1 MISVQGLGLHHS
13 GNYLFRDVNFT
24 IKKDDKV
31 GLVGKNGAGKSTI
44 LKMLSGEITFFE
56 GNIVPEGNITIG
68 FLKQDLDFVKG
79 RTVWNETLQA
89 FEQINAWKNELE
101 EVNHQLATRT
111 DYESDAYHD
120 LIHRMTDLNDILHH
134 HDAYNLEGDV
144 EKVLLGLGFK
154 AADFDRVTDEFS
166 GGWRMR
172 IELAK
177 LLLQNNDLLL
187 LDEPTNH
194 LDMESI
200 IWLENFLKDYNGA
213 IVLVS
218 HDKQFMTAVCNRTFD
233 INNKKVDD
241 YKANYS
247 KYLELRKDRKEKLIQ
262 AKKNQDAEI
271 KQMEDNINKFRAS
284 ATKAAFAQS
293 LIKKLD
299 KIERIE
305 VENEDV
311 SKFNIRFVQSVVPG
325 KVIFEANK
333 LGKKYGNHQVFDNV
347 DFFVQRGDRIA
358 LLGQNGQGKTTLAKI
373 LAGDIKDYTGEW
385 NLGHNVNIGYFA
397 QNQEEVLTPDKTVL
411 QEAED
416 AATEETRPR
425 VRDLLGSFL
434 FTGEAVQKKTKVLS
448 GGERNRLAL
457 CKLLLRPFNT
467 LIMDEPTNHLDIQ
480 SKEIIKIALQKFE
493 GTVIVI
499 SHDREFLQ
507 GLCDKIFEFRDGTMK
522 EFLGNINEYLEYR
535 QKETIREISAE
546 KSKLSQ
552 TEVEPKVEK
561 QNQTHSSDVKS
572 NQAQSN
578 FTSKEQKNLQNKLKK
593 LEEKISDYEKEI
605 ASLEVIFAKTNPS
618 QQELEKYETLKKE
631 LTATMQDWE
640 EIALQIE

>member
-1 MISVQGLGLHHS
+1 MLSVQGLGLHHS

-24 IKKDDKV
+24 IKKDDKI
-31 GLVGKNGAGKSTI
+31 GLVGKNGAGKSTL
-44 LKMLSGEITFFE
+44 LKMISGDINFYE
-56 GNIVPEGNITIG
+56 GNIVPDGNITIG

-89 FEQINAWKNELE
+89 FEQINAWKKELE

-120 LIHRMTDLNDILHH
+120 LIHKMTDLNDYLHH
-134 HDAYNLEGDV
+134 HDAYNLEGDI

-154 AADFDRVTDEFS
+154 AADFHRLTDEFS

-218 HDKQFMTAVCNRTFD
+218 HDKQFMTSVCNRTFD

-241 YKANYS
+241 YKANYT

-262 AKKNQDAEI
+262 AKKNQDTEI
-271 KQMEDNINKFRAS
+271 KQMEDNINRFRAS
-284 ATKAAFAQS
+284 ASKASFAQS
-293 LIKKLD
+293 LIKKLE

-325 KVIFEANK
+325 KVIFEAQN
-333 LGKKYGNHQVFDNV
+333 LGKKYGNHQVFDHV

-373 LAGDIKDYTGEW
+373 LAGEIKDYSGEW

-397 QNQEEVLTPDKTVL
+397 QNQEEVLSPEKTVL

-416 AATEETRPR
+416 AATEETRTK

-434 FTGEAVQKKTKVLS
+434 FSGEDVTKKTKVLS

-480 SKEIIKIALQKFE
+480 SKEIIKLALQKFE
-493 GTVIVI
+493 GTIIVI

-507 GLCDKIFEFRDGTMK
+507 GLCDKIFEFRDGSMK

-535 QKETIREISAE
+535 QKESLREISAE

-552 TEVEPKVEK
+552 EAEIKAEEK
-561 QNQTHSSDVKS
+561 KESATSEAKSQQNANAFV
-572 NQAQSN
+572 
-578 FTSKEQKNLQNKLKK
+578 SKEQKNLQNKLKK
-593 LEEKISDYEKEI
+593 IEEKIADYEKEI
-605 ASLEVIFAKTNPS
+605 AQLESIFAKSNPS
-618 QQELEKYETLKKE
+618 DAELKKYQDLQDE
-631 LTATMQDWE
+631 LAVTMQEWE
-640 EIALQIE
+640 DIAEKLG

>member
-1 MISVQGLGLHHS
+1 MLSVQGLGLHHS

-24 IKKDDKV
+24 IKKDDKI
-31 GLVGKNGAGKSTI
+31 GLVGKNGAGKSTL
-44 LKMLSGEITFFE
+44 LKMISGDINFYE
-56 GNIVPEGNITIG
+56 GNIVPDGNITIG

-89 FEQINAWKNELE
+89 FEQINAWKKELD

-120 LIHRMTDLNDILHH
+120 LIHKMTDLNDYLHH
-134 HDAYNLEGDV
+134 HDAYNLEGDI

-154 AADFDRVTDEFS
+154 AADFHRLTDEFS

-218 HDKQFMTAVCNRTFD
+218 HDKQFMTSVCNRTFD

-241 YKANYS
+241 YKANYT

-262 AKKNQDAEI
+262 AKKNQDTEI
-271 KQMEDNINKFRAS
+271 KQMEDNINRFRAS
-284 ATKAAFAQS
+284 ASKASFAQS
-293 LIKKLD
+293 LIKKLE

-325 KVIFEANK
+325 KVIFEAQN
-333 LGKKYGNHQVFDNV
+333 LGKKYGNHQVFDHV

-373 LAGDIKDYTGEW
+373 LAGEIKDYSGEW

-397 QNQEEVLTPDKTVL
+397 QNQEEVLSPEKTVL

-416 AATEETRPR
+416 AATEETRTK

-434 FTGEAVQKKTKVLS
+434 FSGEDVTKKTKVLS

-480 SKEIIKIALQKFE
+480 SKEIIKLALQKFE
-493 GTVIVI
+493 GTIIVI

-507 GLCDKIFEFRDGTMK
+507 GLCDKIFEFRDGSMK

-535 QKETIREISAE
+535 QKESLREISAE

-552 TEVEPKVEK
+552 ESEAKAEEK
-561 QNQTHSSDVKS
+561 KEAATNESKSQQNANTFV
-572 NQAQSN
+572 
-578 FTSKEQKNLQNKLKK
+578 SKEQKNLQNKLKK
-593 LEEKISDYEKEI
+593 IEEKIADYEKEI
-605 ASLEVIFAKTNPS
+605 AQLESIFAKSNPS
-618 QQELEKYETLKKE
+618 DAELKKYQDLQDE
-631 LTATMQDWE
+631 LAATMQEWE
-640 EIALQIE
+640 DIAEKLG